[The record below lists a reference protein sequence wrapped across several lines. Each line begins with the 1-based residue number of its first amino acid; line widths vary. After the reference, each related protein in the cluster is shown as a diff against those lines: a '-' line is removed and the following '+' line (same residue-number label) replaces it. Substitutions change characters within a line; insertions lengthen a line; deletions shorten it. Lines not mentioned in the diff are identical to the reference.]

1 MLLSAAFESRENT
14 TSSFLLFTTTKTITL
29 IRDGRMEVAEEGEN
43 ATVSA
48 AILYCVQRCVSV
60 AS

>member
-14 TSSFLLFTTTKTITL
+14 TSSFFLFTTTKTITL
-29 IRDGRMEVAEEGEN
+29 IRDGRMEDAGEN
-43 ATVSA
+43 VTVSA